1 MQIKVTGR
9 GLDITPPLRDY
20 VLEKVGKLEEFFNNI
35 QKVEVVLEARSIDD
49 AERRQVA
56 EIRAWMAGLKMIQAS
71 EAGRDEYAA
80 VDLVIEEAK
89 RQIQRHK
96 RKHVHEQRRKGEK
109 VKREVSEI
117 SFAEPIDEEEP
128 VLVKLNRISSKP
140 MNLEEAEEEL
150 KISSQDFLAFRN
162 SENNEVNVIRKNGE
176 GFELLRPDKDLLP
189 EEAVETLKTSGKL
202 LIVFNNKSSR
212 IPSIVFRRKS
222 GNFGLIEP

>member
-35 QKVEVVLEARSIDD
+35 QKVEVVLEARPIDD
-49 AERRQVA
+49 VERRQVA

-80 VDLVIEEAK
+80 IDLVIEEAK

-96 RKHVHEQRRKGEK
+96 SKHVNEQRRKGEK

-117 SFAEPIDEEEP
+117 SFVEPLSEEEP
-128 VLVKLNRISSKP
+128 VLVKLNRISNKP
-140 MNLEEAEEEL
+140 MNFEEAKEEL
-150 KISSQDFLAFRN
+150 KILNQDFLAFRN
-162 SENNEVNVIRKNGE
+162 SESNEINVIRKNGK
-176 GFELLRPDKDLLP
+176 GFELLRPEKDLLP
-189 EEAVETLKTSGKL
+189 EEAVETLKQSGNL